1 MATSPFE
8 VPENPYDL
16 AAGDLN
22 GDGWDDVAVMAENA
36 GKLSLFLSDGS
47 GGFAPRVDAYES
59 FLGTSVEIA
68 DFNNDLKLD
77 VAFASRGYSTVC
89 VLLGNGD
96 GTLQNPVCGS
106 VSSYVTDFAVA
117 DFNRDGDLDVAAVG
131 RFGDEVSVLI
141 GKGDGS
147 FEDTVNYATDGG
159 PFSIDAGDVNGDG
172 KVDLVTGQYDDRTIK
187 VHIGNGAGSFA
198 PGFELDET
206 FGIPK
211 GLQIVDVTGDSKPDL
226 VFAHQY
232 GTVISVVPGKGDG
245 DFGPS
250 TNLPVPGASME
261 KSAVGDLNGDGL
273 PDIAFARQGES
284 GIGYLLNEGQGQ
296 FSEPVSFP
304 ATTSRSIRLL
314 DANNDGRLDIGTVSW
329 FGPMQ
334 INLNLGKPQGVI
346 EGTAAGGVDFGS
358 SPVGSAPQSRAVTF
372 ASRGDAALN
381 LTGVSIIGPGA
392 SAFALSANS
401 CAPGKMLVG
410 TSCSVTVAFSP
421 GVVGTASA
429 TLRFTH
435 DGAGGETVVPLSA
448 TVLPR
453 DQGGSAKPSIIPF
466 KTKAQRANKKGIVR
480 LAQLRCP
487 AGAQAC
493 VVKAPRRV
501 RVKIAGKP
509 FSARVLAP
517 KRIKPGS
524 KAILRIRLPKRSLNL
539 LGKASGRLRVSV
551 TSGDAQASR
560 RLAIAA
566 KRAKP
571 RMA

>member
-1 MATSPFE
+1 MAGSPFE

-22 GDGWDDVAVMAENA
+22 GDGWDDVAVMTENA

-232 GTVISVVPGKGDG
+232 GTVISVVPGKGNG

-250 TNLPVPGASME
+250 TNLPVSGASME
-261 KSAVGDLNGDGL
+261 KTAVGDLNGDGL

-284 GIGYLLNEGQGQ
+284 GIGYLLNEGNGQ
-296 FSEPVSFP
+296 FSEPVSFA
-304 ATTSRSIRLL
+304 ATTSRSIRLF
-314 DANNDGRLDIGTVSW
+314 DANHDGKLDIGTVSW

-334 INLNLGKPQGVI
+334 INLNLGKPRGVI

-372 ASRGDAALN
+372 ASQGDAALN
-381 LTGVSIIGPGA
+381 LAGISITGPGA

-401 CAPGKMLVG
+401 CTPGKMLVG
-410 TSCSVTVAFSP
+410 TSCSVTVTYTP
-421 GVVGTASA
+421 GAAGTASA
-429 TLRFTH
+429 TLRFAYNG
-435 DGAGGETVVPLSA
+435 DGGETAVSLSGTVIADKPAPSFKSAIRPL
-448 TVLPR
+448 
-453 DQGGSAKPSIIPF
+453 K
-466 KTKAQRANKKGIVR
+466 KKAQRVNKKGIVKIA
-480 LAQLRCP
+480 LLRCP
-487 AGAQAC
+487 PTAQPC
-493 VVKAPRRV
+493 VIQAPRRIK
-501 RVKIAGKP
+501 VKITGKK
-509 FSARVLAP
+509 FAARVLAP
-517 KRIKPGS
+517 KRLGPGK
-524 KAILRIRLPKRSLNL
+524 KATVRLRLPAPALKR
-539 LGKASGRLRVSV
+539 LGTARGTLRLSI
-551 TSGDAQASR
+551 TSGDAKATR
-560 RLAIAA
+560 RIPIAA
-566 KRAKP
+566 KRAAKP
-571 RMA
+571 